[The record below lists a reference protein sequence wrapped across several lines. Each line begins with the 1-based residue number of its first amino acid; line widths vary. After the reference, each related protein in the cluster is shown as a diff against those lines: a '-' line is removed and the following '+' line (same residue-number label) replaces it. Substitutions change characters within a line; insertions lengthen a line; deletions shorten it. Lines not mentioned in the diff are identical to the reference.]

1 VAFKGLATTSSNNS
15 SLHFRNLLRSVW
27 EVLVNRLNRQEIQQ
41 EALELLLEEAS
52 EQLLEEALVHLL
64 EALEQ
69 QLGVVSDQLLEVDLD
84 LEVLLVSQLSLLLC
98 NPVLVVLEVS
108 QELLLNLDKPQLVV
122 VALACKSTL
131 RRRMQMA
138 LSHYRISAQ

>member
-27 EVLVNRLNRQEIQQ
+27 EVLVNQLNRQEIQQ
-41 EALELLLEEAS
+41 EALELLLEEAL
-52 EQLLEEALVHLL
+52 EQVLEALVQQLGVVSV
-64 EALEQ
+64 Q

-84 LEVLLVSQLSLLLC
+84 LGVLLGSQLSLLLR

-108 QELLLNLDKPQLVV
+108 QELLNLDKPQLVV

>member
-27 EVLVNRLNRQEIQQ
+27 EVLVNQLNRQEIQQ
-41 EALELLLEEAS
+41 EALELLLEEAL
-52 EQLLEEALVHLL
+52 EQLLEALVQQLGVVSV
-64 EALEQ
+64 Q

-84 LEVLLVSQLSLLLC
+84 LGVLLGSQLSLLLR

-108 QELLLNLDKPQLVV
+108 QELLNLDKPQLVV

>member
-15 SLHFRNLLRSVW
+15 SLHCRNLLRSVW
-27 EVLVNRLNRQEIQQ
+27 EVLVNQLNRQEIQQ
-41 EALELLLEEAS
+41 EALELLLEEAL
-52 EQLLEEALVHLL
+52 EQLLEALVQQLGVVSV
-64 EALEQ
+64 Q
-69 QLGVVSDQLLEVDLD
+69 QLGVVSDQMLEVDLD
-84 LEVLLVSQLSLLLC
+84 LGVLLGSQLSLLLR

-138 LSHYRISAQ
+138 HSHYRISAQ